1 MPADHGKMAPS
12 IASVPRVN
20 SLFSGMSQCIDGDLV
35 PLRENK
41 RASSRVNCIAGKCT
55 ERIVGDIYL

>member
-41 RASSRVNCIAGKCT
+41 RASNIVNCIVDKCT